1 MKKVTKQKSTTL
13 LCDVYN
19 NITIGGF
26 IAYIALPDSIS
37 MDFGCLWFEA
47 VEQTRKFSLF
57 LAKWVRWL
65 ETKPLILGGTKRTK
79 KHKNKLS
86 YFIESF
92 TI

>member
-37 MDFGCLWFEA
+37 MDFGCL
-47 VEQTRKFSLF
+47 
-57 LAKWVRWL
+57 
-65 ETKPLILGGTKRTK
+65 
-79 KHKNKLS
+79 
-86 YFIESF
+86 
-92 TI
+92 